1 MLWRSLI
8 ASGLLFLPG
17 YASFSSAQSRSIEGT
32 YRNPAEGYSIKIPPG
47 LKGLFGDEEGPQRGV
62 RISLPSGGEIVVF
75 GEPNS
80 LEYKNPD
87 EGIRAELKLKDC
99 EPAQRESQP
108 APIGK
113 IKGARGR
120 LVCGDRVLTLFLAFR
135 PGGEPI
141 YWLRLD
147 TTRAHES
154 EDQAV
159 LQTIAASFKLISWK

>member
-1 MLWRSLI
+1 MSLR
-8 ASGLLFLPG
+8 ALMACVFLLLANWF
-17 YASFSSAQSRSIEGT
+17 FIVRAQTRSIEGT
-32 YRNPAEGYSIKIPPG
+32 YRNPAEGYSIKIPTG
-47 LKGLFGDEEGPQRGV
+47 LKGLFGDEDGPQRGV

-80 LEYKNPD
+80 LEYKNPE

-99 EPAQRESQP
+99 EPAQREIQP